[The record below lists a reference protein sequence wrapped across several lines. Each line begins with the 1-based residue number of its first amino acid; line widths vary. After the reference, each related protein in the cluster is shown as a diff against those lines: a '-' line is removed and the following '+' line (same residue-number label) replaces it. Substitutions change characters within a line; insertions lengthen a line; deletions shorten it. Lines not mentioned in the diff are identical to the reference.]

1 MTTYINV
8 QQLRFAWPEG
18 DRVFD
23 GVDAVFSDGRTALVG
38 DNGTGKSTLLRLV
51 AGLLKPESGSITASG
66 LIEYLPQELPLR
78 LDDSV
83 AELLGIAE
91 KRRALAAIESGDAD
105 EAHFGVIGDDWDFL
119 DRARVALDELGLD
132 HVGLDRTVGTLSGG
146 ESMLVGLAG
155 RLVRRPDVL
164 LLDEPSNNLD
174 GSARKRLY
182 QAIRRFGGTL
192 VVVSHDRALLEH
204 VDAVAEL
211 YKGRI
216 RTFEGNYSAYE
227 KVIDA
232 EQEAAARAVRDAK
245 QDLTRQKK
253 ELITTRVQNDK
264 GAAAWKR
271 ERDRGGTPKIL
282 LNGKKNAGE
291 VSSAKILG
299 EKLEDV
305 AEARERLDAA
315 EESLRDDGAINV
327 DLPETNVS
335 SHREIVVLKGLNVD
349 GLYGDGLGL
358 HVRGPERIAITGD
371 NGSGKTTL
379 LRAIAREARVPHGFL
394 TQRLE
399 LLDGGANVLENVRA
413 KAPDADESL
422 LRTRLA
428 RFGMRRQAVF
438 QSIAT
443 LSGGQ
448 RLRAALATVLSAQP
462 APQLL
467 LLDEPTNNLD
477 MTSIRQLQQAL
488 GAFQGAL
495 VVVSHDEAF
504 LDGLGLTR
512 RVELERGEGIVL
524 DTPVE
529 ASRA

>member
-1 MTTYINV
+1 MTTFINIH
-8 QQLRFAWPEG
+8 QLAFGWPEG
-18 DRVFD
+18 HRVFD
-23 GVDAVFSDGRTALVG
+23 GIDVVFSDGRTALVG
-38 DNGTGKSTLLRLV
+38 DNGTGKSTLLKLT
-51 AGLLKPESGSITASG
+51 AGLLKPGSGTITASG

-78 LDDSV
+78 LGDSV
-83 AELLGIAE
+83 ADLLGIAE
-91 KRRALAAIESGDAD
+91 KQRALAAIEAGDAS
-105 EAHFGVIGDDWDFL
+105 EAHFAAIGDDWDFL
-119 DRARVALDELGLD
+119 DRSRVALDELGLD

-182 QAIRRFGGTL
+182 QAICRFNGTL

-211 YKGRI
+211 YKGRV
-216 RTFEGNYSAYE
+216 RVFEGNFSAYE
-227 KVIDA
+227 QVIEG
-232 EQEAAARAVRDAK
+232 EQEVAARAVRDAK
-245 QDLTRQKK
+245 QDLTRQKR
-253 ELITTRVQNDK
+253 ELIATRVQNDK
-264 GAAAWKR
+264 GASAWRR

-299 EKLEDV
+299 AKLDDV
-305 AEARERLDAA
+305 AEAKGRLDEA
-315 EESLRDDGAINV
+315 EEALRDDGSINV
-327 DLPETNVS
+327 DLPETSVS
-335 SHREIVVLKGLNVD
+335 SHRDIAIIKGLDVA

-358 HVRGPERIAITGD
+358 HIRGPERIAISGD

-379 LRAIAREARVPHGFL
+379 LRAIADAARVPHGFL

-399 LLDGGANVLENVRA
+399 LLDDDASVLDNVGKRA
-413 KAPDADESL
+413 PEAGQAL

-428 RFGMRRQAVF
+428 RYGMRGAAVF
-438 QSIAT
+438 QKVAT

-477 MTSIRQLQQAL
+477 MSSTRQLQQAL
-488 GAFQGAL
+488 TAFEGAL

-512 RVELERGEGIVL
+512 RVELVRGEGIAT
-524 DTPVE
+524 DE
-529 ASRA
+529 ARVS

>member
-8 QQLRFAWPEG
+8 QQLRFSWPEG

-23 GVDAVFSDGRTALVG
+23 GVDVVFSDGRTALVG
-38 DNGTGKSTLLRLV
+38 DNGAGKSTLLRLA

-78 LDDSV
+78 LGDTV
-83 AELLGIAE
+83 ADLLGIAGR
-91 KRRALAAIESGDAD
+91 RRALAAIEAGDAD
-105 EAHFGVIGDDWDFL
+105 EAHFDVIGDDWDFL
-119 DRARVALDELGLD
+119 DRSRVALDELGLD
-132 HVGLDRTVGTLSGG
+132 HVDFDRTVGTLSGG

-155 RLVRRPDVL
+155 KLVRRPDVL

-174 GSARKRLY
+174 GSARSRLY

-211 YKGRI
+211 YQGRI
-216 RTFEGNYSAYE
+216 RVFEGNYSAYE
-227 KVIDA
+227 QVILA

-253 ELITTRVQNDK
+253 ELVAARVQGDK
-264 GAAAWKR
+264 GAASWRR
-271 ERDRGGTPKIL
+271 ERDRGGTPKIV

-291 VSSAKILG
+291 VSSAKVLNA
-299 EKLEDV
+299 KLDDV
-305 AEARERLDAA
+305 AEARDRLDEA
-315 EESLRDDGAINV
+315 EERLRDDGAINV
-327 DLPETNVS
+327 DLPETSVS
-335 SHREIVVLKGLNVD
+335 THRDIVILKGLQVN
-349 GLYGDGLGL
+349 GLYGDGLDL
-358 HVRGPERIAITGD
+358 HIRGPERIAITGD

-379 LRAIAREARVPHGFL
+379 LRAIADAARVPHGFL

-399 LLDGGANVLENVRA
+399 LLDEEASVLDNVRA
-413 KAPDADESL
+413 AAPAADESL

-428 RFGMRRQAVF
+428 RFGMRRRAVF
-438 QSIAT
+438 QQVGT

-448 RLRAALATVLSAQP
+448 RLRAALARVLSSQP

-467 LLDEPTNNLD
+467 MLDEPTNNLD
-477 MTSIRQLQQAL
+477 MSSIRQLQQAL
-488 GAFQGAL
+488 TAFEGAL
-495 VVVSHDEAF
+495 VVVSHDETF

-512 RVELERGEGIVL
+512 RVALERGAGVAS
-524 DTPVE
+524 DTPV
-529 ASRA
+529 AA

>member
-51 AGLLKPESGSITASG
+51 AGLLRPGSGTITASG
-66 LIEYLPQELPLR
+66 LIEHLPQELPLR
-78 LDDSV
+78 LGDTV
-83 AELLGIAE
+83 ADLLGIAAQRE
-91 KRRALAAIESGDAD
+91 ALLAIESGDAG
-105 EAHFGVIGDDWDFL
+105 EAHFAAIGDDWDFL
-119 DRARVALDELGLD
+119 DRSRVALDELGLD
-132 HVGLDRTVGTLSGG
+132 HIGFDRTVGTLSGG

-155 RLVRRPDVL
+155 RLARRPDVL

-182 QAIRRFGGTL
+182 QAIRRFNGTL

-211 YKGRI
+211 YRGRI
-216 RTFEGNYSAYE
+216 RVFEGNFSAYE
-227 KVIDA
+227 QVVAA
-232 EQEAAARAVRDAK
+232 EKEAAARAVRDAK
-245 QDLTRQKK
+245 QDLTRQRR
-253 ELITTRVQNDK
+253 ELVATRMQNDK
-264 GAAAWKR
+264 GAAAWRR
-271 ERDRGGTPKIL
+271 ERERGGTPKIL

-291 VSSAKILG
+291 VSSAKILLA
-299 EKLEDV
+299 KQEDV

-315 EESLRDDGAINV
+315 EDSLRDDGAISV
-327 DLPETNVS
+327 DLPETHVS
-335 SHREIVVLKGLNVD
+335 SHREIAIVKGLKV
-349 GLYGDGLGL
+349 GELYGEGLGL
-358 HVRGPERIAITGD
+358 HVRGPERIAVTGD

-379 LRAIAREARVPHGFL
+379 LRALASASRVPHGFL

-399 LLDGGANVLENVRA
+399 LLDDDATVLESVRA
-413 KAPDADESL
+413 RAPEADQSL

-428 RFGMRRQAVF
+428 RFGMRGASVF
-438 QSIAT
+438 QKVAT

-477 MTSIRQLQQAL
+477 MSSTAQLQQAL
-488 GAFQGAL
+488 GAFEGAL

-504 LDGLGLTR
+504 LEGLGLTR
-512 RVELERGEGIVL
+512 RVELRRGEGIAL
-524 DTPVE
+524 DEPV
-529 ASRA
+529 AA